1 MARGKIKAVLFII
14 VFVLAVAIGCNA
26 LIDLSE
32 NKAPEVTADP
42 FLTTPSPDAGQS
54 GSLPL
59 ETAVPTA
66 TPIPVQTPAPTPAPT
81 AAPTPVPVPTATP
94 APTPTPAPVGQV
106 LDSGSVRSQTGLPI
120 DIRADWVATVLDIDR
135 VQVQVT
141 VVLESYALQIAESYK
156 SVNVSVGDQY
166 ASCNSPAVDYDG
178 SAKLETVLGTT
189 SHTLYLAQG
198 TSDSFPLAVEY
209 HFGGTYSGEELPV
222 IECGGSIVLSR

>member
-42 FLTTPSPDAGQS
+42 FLTTPSPDPGQS

-59 ETAVPTA
+59 ETAAPTA
-66 TPIPVQTPAPTPAPT
+66 TPIPVQTVAPTAVPTPAPT
-81 AAPTPVPVPTATP
+81 PIPVPTATP

-120 DIRADWVATVLDIDR
+120 DIRADWVATVLDSDR

-198 TSDSFPLAVEY
+198 TSNVFPLAVEY

-222 IECGGSIVLSR
+222 IECGGSITLSR

>member
-1 MARGKIKAVLFII
+1 M
-14 VFVLAVAIGCNA
+14 
-26 LIDLSE
+26 
-32 NKAPEVTADP
+32 
-42 FLTTPSPDAGQS
+42 
-54 GSLPL
+54 
-59 ETAVPTA
+59 
-66 TPIPVQTPAPTPAPT
+66 
-81 AAPTPVPVPTATP
+81 PVPTATP

-120 DIRADWVATVLDIDR
+120 DVRADWVATVLDSDR

-141 VVLESYALQIAESYK
+141 VVLESYALQLAESYK

-189 SHTLYLAQG
+189 THTLYLAQG
-198 TSDSFPLAVEY
+198 TSDVFPLAVEY

>member
-42 FLTTPSPDAGQS
+42 FLTSPSPDPGQS

-59 ETAVPTA
+59 ETAAPTA
-66 TPIPVQTPAPTPAPT
+66 TPIPVQT
-81 AAPTPVPVPTATP
+81 AAPTVA
-94 APTPTPAPVGQV
+94 PTPAPVGQV

-120 DIRADWVATVLDIDR
+120 DVRADWVATVLDSDR

-141 VVLESYALQIAESYK
+141 VVLESYALQLAESYK

-189 SHTLYLAQG
+189 THTLYLAQG
-198 TSDSFPLAVEY
+198 TSDVFPLAVEY

>member
-26 LIDLSE
+26 LMDLSAE
-32 NKAPEVTADP
+32 KEPEVTVDP
-42 FLTTPSPDAGQS
+42 YLDTPVPDEPLS
-54 GSLPL
+54 SSLPL
-59 ETAVPTA
+59 ETAAPTA
-66 TPIPVQTPAPTPAPT
+66 TPIPVQTVAPTPAPT
-81 AAPTPVPVPTATP
+81 PEPTPVPVPTLAP
-94 APTPTPAPVGQV
+94 GPTPTPAPVGQI
-106 LDSGSVRSQTGLPI
+106 LDSGSFRSQTGLPI
-120 DIRADWVATVLDIDR
+120 DIRADWVATVLDSDR

-141 VVLESYALQIAESYK
+141 VVLESYALQIAESYQ

-178 SAKLETVLGTT
+178 SAKLETVLGST

-198 TSDSFPLAVEY
+198 MSDVFPLAVEY

-222 IECGGSIVLSR
+222 IECGGSIMLSR

>member
-94 APTPTPAPVGQV
+94 APTPTLAPVGQV

-120 DIRADWVATVLDIDR
+120 DIRADWVATVLDSDR

-141 VVLESYALQIAESYK
+141 VVLESYALQIAESYNA
-156 SVNVSVGDQY
+156 VNVSVGDQY

>member
-42 FLTTPSPDAGQS
+42 FLTSPSPDPGQS

-59 ETAVPTA
+59 ETAAPTA
-66 TPIPVQTPAPTPAPT
+66 TPIPVQTVAPTVAPTPVPTPEPTPAPT
-81 AAPTPVPVPTATP
+81 PV
-94 APTPTPAPVGQV
+94 PTPTPAPEGQV

-120 DIRADWVATVLDIDR
+120 DVRADWVATVLDSDR

-189 SHTLYLAQG
+189 THTLYLAQG

-222 IECGGSIVLSR
+222 IECGGSLVLSR

>member
-66 TPIPVQTPAPTPAPT
+66 TPIPVQTVAPTAVPTPAPT
-81 AAPTPVPVPTATP
+81 PIPVPTATP

-120 DIRADWVATVLDIDR
+120 DIRADWVATVLDSDR

-156 SVNVSVGDQY
+156 AVNVSVGDQY
-166 ASCNSPAVDYDG
+166 ASCNAPAVDYDG

-198 TSDSFPLAVEY
+198 TSDVFPLAVEY

-222 IECGGSIVLSR
+222 IECGGSIILSR